1 MSVPKF
7 KKENIVQFVLV
18 ALVWLALAY
27 VVLAAMLDIA
37 EQVIGTPLIPPAD
50 IVIYKSVFPIF
61 S

>member
-7 KKENIVQFVLV
+7 KKENIVQFILV
-18 ALVWLALAY
+18 ALMWLALVY

-37 EQVIGTPLIPPAD
+37 EQCIGTLQIPLAD
-50 IVIYKSVFPIF
+50 IVIYNCVFSIF